1 MNLLKTEHIADEFFL
16 SLAPPITSNS
26 RLTCAWISFG
36 FSLNKGLQTGEG
48 RRESPGA
55 ILYRVKACA
64 L

>member
-48 RRESPGA
+48 RRESPGT
-55 ILYRVKACA
+55 IL
-64 L
+64 